1 MTQTSFQATVDT
13 FLASK
18 RIAVAGVSRKGNLP
32 ANYIYKK
39 LREAGYE
46 VFALNPAV
54 DTIEGDAC
62 YPSLSSIPGGVEAL
76 MIATPPAA
84 AIDLV
89 KQCIALGIPQVWMHR
104 SVDGGSY
111 HETAAE
117 LAREHGI
124 TVIPAGCPMM
134 FVGPV
139 DFAHRCM
146 KFVFK
151 LTGSLPKKIP
161 AGETAASGLL
171 EAGG

>member
-1 MTQTSFQATVDT
+1 MTYTSFQAAVDA

-32 ANYIYKK
+32 ANHIYQK
-39 LREAGYE
+39 LRGAGYE
-46 VFALNPAV
+46 VFALNPAA

-62 YPSLSSIPGGVEAL
+62 YASLSSIPGGVDAL

-89 KQCIALGIPQVWMHR
+89 KQCISLGVSQVWMHR
-104 SVDGGSY
+104 SADGGSY
-111 HETAAE
+111 HEMAAE

-151 LTGSLPKKIP
+151 LTGSLPNKIP
-161 AGETAASGLL
+161 AAGTAATSS
-171 EAGG
+171 